1 MQEKMDN
8 QKIKVIKEH
17 IKRLKGGDDKV
28 IFFLESSKVT
38 VLTVRK
44 GKISSMIALK
54 KGSPSGR

>member
-38 VLTVRK
+38 VLTVRR
-44 GKISSMIALK
+44 G
-54 KGSPSGR
+54 